1 MKLSILSIILC
12 VKMSLKDIKEQQITL
27 VNENLFEKGAINN
40 KEVKNIENTVIKK
53 NGRRKNEKDKM
64 RNCVSMYFTDDEYNE
79 LVKAKGDVAQS
90 LFCRKIV
97 MAAIHKYKI

>member
-1 MKLSILSIILC
+1 
-12 VKMSLKDIKEQQITL
+12 MSLKDIKQQQITL
-27 VNENLFEKGAINN
+27 VNENLFEKGTENN
-40 KEVKNIENTVIKK
+40 KVQNIENTVIKK

-64 RNCVSMYFTDDEYNE
+64 RNCVSMYFTDDEYGE

-97 MAAIHKYKI
+97 MAAIKKYKI

>member
-1 MKLSILSIILC
+1 
-12 VKMSLKDIKEQQITL
+12 MSLKDIKQQQITL
-27 VNENLFEKGAINN
+27 VNENLFEKETENN
-40 KEVKNIENTVIKK
+40 KVQNIENTVIKK

-79 LVKAKGDVAQS
+79 LVKAKGDVTQS

>member
-1 MKLSILSIILC
+1 
-12 VKMSLKDIKEQQITL
+12 MSLKDIKQQQITL
-27 VNENLFEKGAINN
+27 VNENLFEKGTENN
-40 KEVKNIENTVIKK
+40 KIQNIENTVIKK

-79 LVKAKGDVAQS
+79 LVKAKGDVTQS

-97 MAAIHKYKI
+97 MAAIKKYKI

>member
-1 MKLSILSIILC
+1 
-12 VKMSLKDIKEQQITL
+12 MSLKDIKQQQITL
-27 VNENLFEKGAINN
+27 VNENLFEKETENN
-40 KEVKNIENTVIKK
+40 KVQNIENTVIKK

-79 LVKAKGDVAQS
+79 LVKAKGDVTQS

-97 MAAIHKYKI
+97 MAAIKKI

>member
-1 MKLSILSIILC
+1 
-12 VKMSLKDIKEQQITL
+12 MSLKDIKQQQITL
-27 VNENLFEKGAINN
+27 VNENLFEKGAENN
-40 KEVKNIENTVIKK
+40 KVQNIENTVIKK

-79 LVKAKGDVAQS
+79 LVKAKGDVTQS

-97 MAAIHKYKI
+97 MAAIKKYKI